1 MYKTRL
7 REWGYNKNVRSCD
20 WDAVAILH
28 QTRKENGKKATE
40 FFVHGKKKTVAD
52 LHAHVRSLNKSVDEF
67 LASAIA
73 RGCAIPPHVR
83 CQSPESGAGN
93 SPSRSPPQDAFIPSP
108 ASNSYGQQLTPN
120 ESTSSSSSSPPHSLL
135 TYPQSTDPTLA
146 DLPNRRVN
154 SSEEFSGQ
162 TVRGGMDNNDDF
174 ILVLDTS
181 RPPSEVSSSSS
192 STCDQIEQDVRTMAL
207 QLFKPANLISRIG
220 ADDMSSWVYVSST
233 GGRDNDRDSGE
244 SCLKCD
250 QAILKH
256 VINLV
261 DLAPSTQGPRSL
273 LEHSDQPAM
282 ILPASTDSHGEA
294 WRWIAFCFASCMA
307 MSRGDVEL
315 SDEFLDVAAAE
326 FEEMLA
332 KHDCLI
338 LTGLNLMLSI
348 LHMHDQASIA
358 ESVVHSALK
367 VAERVRPA
375 DDPIRVTIEWMTTV
389 AARKLEES
397 GSNGEVLTQL
407 ESIYE
412 GLKEDLGGENP
423 STLAALY
430 NFAWMLCFE
439 ERLAEA
445 EQKLHQLYASSS
457 SSLGPAHMQ
466 SITALTTLSRA
477 QASQGNYEAAIQTI
491 KTAIRDSKPTL
502 GRSHPH
508 RLESKRRLAL
518 MYREIGEIS
527 LMEEPYWDVL
537 KGRIKM
543 LGPEHSYT
551 KGMRLDLVE
560 LLKELG
566 KWNEDGSTQASIDE
580 LYTRPSPATSQHR
593 AF

>member
-7 REWGYNKNVRSCD
+7 KEWGYNKNARSCD

-40 FFVHGKKKTVAD
+40 FFVHGKKRTVAD
-52 LHAHVRSLNKSVDEF
+52 LHAHIRSKNMSEDEF

-73 RGCAIPPHVR
+73 RECVIPPHVR
-83 CQSPESGAGN
+83 CQSPKSGREK
-93 SPSRSPPQDAFIPSP
+93 SPAQSPPQDAFIPSP
-108 ASNSYGQQLTPN
+108 ALNSYGQQLTPS
-120 ESTSSSSSSPPHSLL
+120 ESTSSSSSPHSLL
-135 TYPQSTDPTLA
+135 THPQSTHPT
-146 DLPNRRVN
+146 LPNRRVS

-162 TVRGGMDNNDDF
+162 TVRGGMDNDNDF
-174 ILVLDTS
+174 ILVSDTPRS
-181 RPPSEVSSSSS
+181 PSEASSTSSSA
-192 STCDQIEQDVRTMAL
+192 CDRIERDVRTMAL
-207 QLFKPANLISRIG
+207 QVFKPANLISRIG
-220 ADDMSSWVYVSST
+220 ADDMSSWVYLNST
-233 GGRDNDRDSGE
+233 VGRDNDRDSGE
-244 SCLKCD
+244 LCPKCN
-250 QAILKH
+250 QPISQH
-256 VINLV
+256 VKNLV
-261 DLAPSTQGPRSL
+261 NLAPSTQGPRSL

-307 MSRGDVEL
+307 MSRGDAEL
-315 SDEFLDVAAAE
+315 SHHFLDVAAAE

-348 LHMHDQASIA
+348 LHMHDQESIA

-367 VAERVRPA
+367 VAERLRPA
-375 DDPIRVTIEWMTTV
+375 DDPIRATIKWMTTV

-397 GSNGEVLTQL
+397 GGNGEVLTQL

-412 GLKEDLGGENP
+412 GLEEDLGGENP

-445 EQKLHQLYASSS
+445 EQKLHKLYASSS
-457 SSLGPAHMQ
+457 SSLGPTHMQ
-466 SITALTTLSRA
+466 SITTLTTLSRA
-477 QASQGNYEAAIQTI
+477 QAGQGNYKAAIQTI
-491 KTAIRDSKPTL
+491 QTAIRDSEPTL

-508 RLESKRRLAL
+508 CLESKRRLAL
-518 MYREIGEIS
+518 MYKDIGEVP
-527 LMEEPYWDVL
+527 LMEDLYWDVL

-551 KGMRLDLVE
+551 EGMRVDLVE
-560 LLKELG
+560 LLKQLG

-580 LYTRPSPATSQHR
+580 LYAQPSPATSQHQ

>member
-7 REWGYNKNVRSCD
+7 KEWGYNKNARSCD

-40 FFVHGKKKTVAD
+40 FLVHGKKRTVAD
-52 LHAHVRSLNKSVDEF
+52 LHAHIRSRNKSEDEF

-73 RGCAIPPHVR
+73 RGRAIPAHVR
-83 CQSPESGAGN
+83 SQTPERGKRHSPAQ
-93 SPSRSPPQDAFIPSP
+93 SPPQDAFIPSP
-108 ASNSYGQQLTPN
+108 AFNSYGQQLTPS
-120 ESTSSSSSSPPHSLL
+120 ESTSSSSSPRSLL
-135 TYPQSTDPTLA
+135 THPQSTHLTLA
-146 DLPNRRVN
+146 DLPNRRAN

-162 TVRGGMDNNDDF
+162 TIRGGMDNDNDF
-174 ILVLDTS
+174 ILVSNTS
-181 RPPSEVSSSSS
+181 RPPSEASSTSSP
-192 STCDQIEQDVRTMAL
+192 TCDQIEQDVRTMAL
-207 QLFKPANLISRIG
+207 QVFKPANLVSRIG
-220 ADDMSSWVYVSST
+220 ADDMNSWVYLSST
-233 GGRDNDRDSGE
+233 AGRENDRDSGE
-244 SCLKCD
+244 LCPKCN
-250 QAILKH
+250 QAISQH
-256 VINLV
+256 VKNLV
-261 DLAPSTQGPRSL
+261 NLAPSTQAPRSL
-273 LEHSDQPAM
+273 LEHSHQLAM

-307 MSRGDVEL
+307 MSRGDADL
-315 SDEFLDVAAAE
+315 SDEFLGVAAAE

-358 ESVVHSALK
+358 ESVVRSALK
-367 VAERVRPA
+367 VAEQVRPA
-375 DDPIRVTIEWMTTV
+375 DDPIRATIKWMTTV
-389 AARKLEES
+389 AACKLEES
-397 GSNGEVLTQL
+397 GGNGEVLTQL

-412 GLKEDLGGENP
+412 GLEKDLGGENP

-445 EQKLHQLYASSS
+445 EQKLHKLYASSS
-457 SSLGPAHMQ
+457 SSLGSTHMQ
-466 SITALTTLSRA
+466 SITALATLSRA
-477 QASQGNYEAAIQTI
+477 QASQGNYKAAIQTI
-491 KTAIRDSKPTL
+491 QTVIRDSKPTL

-518 MYREIGEIS
+518 MYREIGEVS
-527 LMEEPYWDVL
+527 LMEDLYWDVL
-537 KGRIKM
+537 EGRIKM

-551 KGMRLDLVE
+551 EGMRVDLVE

-566 KWNEDGSTQASIDE
+566 KWNEDGSTQASIDK
-580 LYTRPSPATSQHR
+580 LYAQPSPPTTQHQ